1 MALLSSA
8 RLNGQLTYFN
18 KPHVLLIEMF
28 VAGTR
33 TSRDMTDFQKFL
45 SKLLRVAKFSS
56 VLNNSRTLAFYELHH
71 DSSAETIS
79 LMTLVIK
86 FENPK

>member
-18 KPHVLLIEMF
+18 KPYVLLIEMF
-28 VAGTR
+28 IAGTR
-33 TSRDMTDFQKFL
+33 TSRDITDFQKFL
-45 SKLLRVAKFSS
+45 SKLLRVVKFSS

-71 DSSAETIS
+71 DSSAETIN
-79 LMTLVIK
+79 LVTLVIK

>member
-18 KPHVLLIEMF
+18 KPYVLLIEMF
-28 VAGTR
+28 IAGTR

-45 SKLLRVAKFSS
+45 SKLLRVVKFSS

-71 DSSAETIS
+71 YSTAETIS
-79 LMTLVIK
+79 LVTLVIK